1 MEPDQPLLSDEQL
14 ARQAQAGSAP
24 AFEELVHRYEARI
37 YRFVLQQCRSP
48 ADAQEITQDTF
59 VSAASHLL
67 QFDANRS
74 FGAWLFAIARRKCID
89 RRRAN
94 QRRVELTTSEPVA
107 LAVLEDPAALLVRQ
121 ETRQDLWRQA
131 RNVLPE
137 LQFQALWLR
146 YAEDLSVADIA
157 RVLRKTSVHVKVLLF
172 RARTVL
178 ARELHQPPSEEAAA
192 AATLK
197 TTGKRATKR
206 NLSVPAAGLTGLVP
220 GSNL

>member
-1 MEPDQPLLSDEQL
+1 MESDQPLPSDEQL
-14 ARQAQAGSAP
+14 ARQAQAGSAS
-24 AFEELVHRYEARI
+24 AFEELVRRYEVRI
-37 YRFVLQQCRSP
+37 YRFVLQQCRTP
-48 ADAQEITQDTF
+48 ADAQEITQDAF
-59 VSAASHLL
+59 VSAAGHLH

-89 RRRAN
+89 RQRAN
-94 QRRVELTTSEPVA
+94 QRQVELAASETADCVVA
-107 LAVLEDPAALLVRQ
+107 EDPAELLAQQ
-121 ETRQDLWRQA
+121 EARQDLWRQA
-131 RNVLPE
+131 RRVLPE

-178 ARELHQPPSEEAAA
+178 ARELSEPPGEEVALAAS
-192 AATLK
+192 K
-197 TTGKRATKR
+197 TAGRRTSHR
-206 NLSVPAAGLTGLVP
+206 NLSLPTAGLTGLAP